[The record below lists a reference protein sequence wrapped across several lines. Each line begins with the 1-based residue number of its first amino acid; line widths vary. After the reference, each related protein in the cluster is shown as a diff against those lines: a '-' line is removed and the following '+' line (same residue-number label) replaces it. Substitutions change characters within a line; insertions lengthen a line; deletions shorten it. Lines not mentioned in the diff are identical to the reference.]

1 MDGFFRRPS
10 SRTGA
15 SRPPPWGPAA
25 AGLASGRRSEAREEV
40 CDVLDS
46 ELVAVAVVRAREERI
61 GSPPSGVGAAGV
73 RAQPA
78 SGRAH
83 RR

>member
-1 MDGFFRRPS
+1 MEAWTVSSVAPS

-40 CDVLDS
+40 YDVLGSD
-46 ELVAVAVVRAREERI
+46 LVVMAAVLATTSADRRGAKPRAAR
-61 GSPPSGVGAAGV
+61 
-73 RAQPA
+73 
-78 SGRAH
+78 
-83 RR
+83 